1 MKTVTLQIKMNVP
14 NNYPLN
20 DSDDIQQLL
29 LDFPNKTVF
38 IDGKVI

>member
-29 LDFPNKTVF
+29 HDLPNKTVF
-38 IDGKVI
+38 IDGKVV